1 MLATF
6 FASQAWPQSP
16 SFSFCFTSLELT
28 IRISGTVARK
38 MADGSLSVNTTVY
51 LSGALVLPG
60 SMMGR
65 NSDAAPFF
73 IASMRSML

>member
-1 MLATF
+1 
-6 FASQAWPQSP
+6 
-16 SFSFCFTSLELT
+16 
-28 IRISGTVARK
+28 
-38 MADGSLSVNTTVY
+38 

-65 NSDAAPFF
+65 NSDATAFF